1 VRPIHLANETGQ
13 VSAEDLHRTLMVLLQ
28 SNFAAVTTT
37 TGWVDAVAGGRS
49 LVRSNLVVPAM
60 SGAEAFTGC
69 SWSAGSCACE
79 WPVRGLTS
87 RAGRRAPS
95 CT

>member
-37 TGWVDAVAGGRS
+37 AEWAEAVAGGRS
-49 LVRSNLVVPAM
+49 LVRSNLVVSAM
-60 SGAEAFTGC
+60 SGAEAF
-69 SWSAGSCACE
+69 
-79 WPVRGLTS
+79 
-87 RAGRRAPS
+87 AGRS
-95 CT
+95 